1 MSQVLS
7 EPKDNGFVSIFD
19 WIKRAK
25 RPFWFIFF
33 GVISL
38 VVHIACFYLF
48 SIVYPDQKRST
59 LRPMEIMVLD
69 LDNPKSKSIMNQIDD
84 RLIVLD
90 QELDSATLVSDLPE
104 SGIKFQPFF
113 KDYSP
118 KLKEFVANANKP
130 EESLID
136 FSQFQLPPVS
146 GSNLIGKNIQL
157 KKNEKPNIVFTW
169 ESESREIIKDL
180 NWSQNQELISANLEG
195 ELVMQIGINRFGV
208 ITHLFPEKSVSQSFE
223 NKVIKALKEI
233 RFSQTTAE
241 MISWATVEISW

>member
-7 EPKDNGFVSIFD
+7 EPKDHGFVSIFD

-59 LRPMEIMVLD
+59 LRPMEITVLD

-90 QELDSATLVSDLPE
+90 QELDSVTLVSDLPE

-180 NWSQNQELISANLEG
+180 NCAFVKTTLFCFVFIQLFQKLESQGSLASSCL
-195 ELVMQIGINRFGV
+195 
-208 ITHLFPEKSVSQSFE
+208 P
-223 NKVIKALKEI
+223 
-233 RFSQTTAE
+233 
-241 MISWATVEISW
+241 

>member
-19 WIKRAK
+19 WINRAK

-33 GVISL
+33 GIISL

-59 LRPMEIMVLD
+59 LKPMEIMVLD

-90 QELDSATLVSDLPE
+90 QDVDSVTAINYLPE
-104 SGIKFQPFF
+104 SGIRFEPFF
-113 KDYSP
+113 QDYSP
-118 KLKEFVANANKP
+118 KLKDFVAKANKP

-136 FSQFQLPPVS
+136 FTQFQLPPVN
-146 GSNLIGKNIQL
+146 GSNLIGKNIQIN
-157 KKNEKPNIVFTW
+157 KNDEPEIVFIW
-169 ESESREIIKDL
+169 ESESREIIKDF
-180 NWSQNQELISANLEG
+180 NWSQNQELISGNLEA
-195 ELVMQIGINRFGV
+195 ELVIQIGINRFGV
-208 ITHLFPEKSVSQSFE
+208 ITHLFPEKSVSLS
-223 NKVIKALKEI
+223 LKTSL
-233 RFSQTTAE
+233 RA
-241 MISWATVEISW
+241 WR